1 MNISTVVL
9 LITLYFALSLLS
21 LYWAV
26 CAIRGHL
33 RKAVKRIRRQRNED
47 LRWHR
52 DSLLSHMQLEEA
64 RRGLDRLS
72 SKRAPQQ

>member
-1 MNISTVVL
+1 MNLSIVIA

-26 CAIRGHL
+26 CTISYSL
-33 RKAVKRIRRQRNED
+33 RKAITKIRKQHNED

-52 DSLLSHMQLEEA
+52 DSLLAHMRLEEA
-64 RRGLDRLS
+64 RRR
-72 SKRAPQQ
+72 

>member
-1 MNISTVVL
+1 MNISTVVF

-26 CAIRGHL
+26 STIRRHL
-33 RKAVKRIRRQRNED
+33 RKTVKRIRRQRNQD

-52 DSLLSHMQLEEA
+52 DSLLAHMRLEQA
-64 RRGLDRLS
+64 TRR
-72 SKRAPQQ
+72 